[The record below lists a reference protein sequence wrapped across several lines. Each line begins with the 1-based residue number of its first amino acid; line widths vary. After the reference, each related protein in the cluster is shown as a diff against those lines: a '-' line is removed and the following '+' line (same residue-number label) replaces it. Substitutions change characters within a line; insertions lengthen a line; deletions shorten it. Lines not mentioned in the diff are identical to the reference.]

1 MNEIL
6 LQTINPIAIEIGS
19 LQVRWYG
26 IIIAFGIYLATT
38 LADREECNPSTVPK
52 ALKVLEKQGV
62 IVSRGSK
69 VFLLLKVRRK

>member
-1 MNEIL
+1 MYPY
-6 LQTINPIAIEIGS
+6 LQIASVIRATVLRGKYVPGQQMPPI
-19 LQVRWYG
+19 R
-26 IIIAFGIYLATT
+26 T